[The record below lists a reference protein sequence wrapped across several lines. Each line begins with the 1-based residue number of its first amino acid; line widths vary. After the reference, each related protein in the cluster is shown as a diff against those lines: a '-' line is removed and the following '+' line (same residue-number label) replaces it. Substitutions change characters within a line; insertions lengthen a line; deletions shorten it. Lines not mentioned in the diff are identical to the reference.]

1 MPMND
6 GIASPLLSVENVSKS
21 FGGVQALRDGSFE
34 LYRGEVLAIVGG
46 NGAGKSTLIKV
57 VSGALVPDSG
67 RIAINGAEVPR
78 TEHNVSHMQG
88 CGIEAVYQDLALVPN
103 MTAPYNLF
111 LGRIPRKWGIFVD
124 QKKMRQKTREILN
137 QLNVTTVQD
146 LSQPISSM
154 SGGQQQSI
162 AIGRAIAW
170 GSDIVIL
177 DEPTAALG
185 PNETAEVERLVENV
199 RDQHAT
205 AFILI
210 SHNLDQVRRLADR
223 IVVTHHGVTSREF
236 NRDEIT
242 SERLVKAITLGE

>member
-1 MPMND
+1 MMEEN
-6 GIASPLLSVENVSKS
+6 SPPTVLTVENVKKS
-21 FGGVQALRDGSFE
+21 FGGVHAMRDGSFD
-34 LYRGEVLAIVGG
+34 LKRGEVVAIVGG
-46 NGAGKSTLIKV
+46 NGAGKSTLAKI
-57 VSGALVPDSG
+57 VSGAHVPDSG
-67 RIAINGAEVPR
+67 RICIKGVEVTR
-78 TEHNVSHMQG
+78 GEHSVAHMQT
-88 CGIEAVYQDLALVPN
+88 CGIEVVYQDLALVPN

-111 LGRIPRKWGIFVD
+111 LGRIPRKWGVFVD
-124 QKKMRQKTREILN
+124 EKKMREKTREVLK

-185 PNETAEVERLVENV
+185 PNETAEVERLVEDV
-199 RDQHAT
+199 RDQHGT
-205 AFILI
+205 SFILI

-236 NRDEIT
+236 KRDEIT
-242 SERLVKAITLGE
+242 SDRLVKAITLGE

>member
-1 MPMND
+1 AM
-6 GIASPLLSVENVSKS
+6 
-21 FGGVQALRDGSFE
+21 RDGSFD
-34 LYRGEVLAIVGG
+34 LKRGEVVAIVGG
-46 NGAGKSTLIKV
+46 NGAGKSTLAKI
-57 VSGALVPDSG
+57 VSGAHVPDSG
-67 RIAINGAEVPR
+67 RIAIKGVEVTR
-78 TEHNVSHMQG
+78 ADHGVSHMQD
-88 CGIEAVYQDLALVPN
+88 CGIEVVYQDLALVPN

-111 LGRIPRKWGIFVD
+111 LGRIPRKWGLFVD
-124 QKKMRQKTREILN
+124 EKKMREKTRDVLE

-185 PNETAEVERLVENV
+185 PNETAEVERLVEDV
-199 RDQHAT
+199 RDQQGT
-205 AFILI
+205 SFILI

-236 NRDEIT
+236 KRDEIT
-242 SERLVKAITLGE
+242 SDRLVKAITLGE

>member
-1 MPMND
+1 MND
-6 GIASPLLSVENVSKS
+6 QTAQPLLSVKHVSKS
-21 FGGVQALRDGSFE
+21 FGGVQALRDGSFD
-34 LYRGEVLAIVGG
+34 LHRGEVVAIVGG
-46 NGAGKSTLIKV
+46 NGAGKSTLMKV
-57 VSGALVPDSG
+57 VAGAHVPDGGEIIIDGKEVS
-67 RIAINGAEVPR
+67 RAE
-78 TEHNVSHMQG
+78 HSVSHMQE
-88 CGIEAVYQDLALVPN
+88 CGIEVVYQDLALVPN

-124 QKKMRQKTREILN
+124 ERKMREKTREALA

-185 PNETAEVERLVENV
+185 PNETAEVERLVEDV
-199 RDQHAT
+199 RDKQGT
-205 AFILI
+205 SFLLV

-223 IVVTHHGVTSREF
+223 IVVTHHGITSREF
-236 NRDEIT
+236 KRDEIT
-242 SERLVKAITLGE
+242 SDRLVKAITLGE

>member
-1 MPMND
+1 MQGSDQTP
-6 GIASPLLSVENVSKS
+6 ILTVEHVTKS
-21 FGGVQALRDGSFE
+21 FGGVQAMRDGSFD
-34 LYRGEVLAIVGG
+34 LKRGEVVAIVGG
-46 NGAGKSTLIKV
+46 NGAGKSTLAKI
-57 VSGALVPDSG
+57 VSGAHVPDSG
-67 RIAINGAEVPR
+67 RIAIKGVEVTR
-78 TEHNVSHMQG
+78 ADHSVSHMQD
-88 CGIEAVYQDLALVPN
+88 CGIEVVYQDLALVPN

-111 LGRIPRKWGIFVD
+111 LGRIPRKWGLFVD
-124 QKKMRQKTREILN
+124 EKKMRDKTREVLE

-185 PNETAEVERLVENV
+185 PNETAEVERLVEDV
-199 RDQHAT
+199 RDQHGT
-205 AFILI
+205 SFILI

-236 NRDEIT
+236 KRDEIT
-242 SERLVKAITLGE
+242 SDRLVKAITLGE

>member
-1 MPMND
+1 MD
-6 GIASPLLSVENVSKS
+6 GSDTAPLLTVEHVTKS
-21 FGGVQALRDGSFE
+21 FGGVQAMRDGSFD
-34 LYRGEVLAIVGG
+34 LKRGEVVAIVGG
-46 NGAGKSTLIKV
+46 NGAGKSTLAKI
-57 VSGALVPDSG
+57 VSGAHVPDSG
-67 RIAINGAEVPR
+67 RICIKGKEVMR
-78 TEHNVSHMQG
+78 ADHSVSHMQD
-88 CGIEAVYQDLALVPN
+88 CGIEVVYQDLALVPN

-111 LGRIPRKWGIFVD
+111 LGRIPRKWGLFVD
-124 QKKMRQKTREILN
+124 EKKMRKKTREVLK

-170 GSDIVIL
+170 GGDIVIL

-185 PNETAEVERLVENV
+185 PNETAEVERLVEDV
-199 RDQHAT
+199 RDQHGT
-205 AFILI
+205 SFILI

-236 NRDEIT
+236 KRDEIT
-242 SERLVKAITLGE
+242 SNRLVKAITLGE

>member
-1 MPMND
+1 MD
-6 GIASPLLSVENVSKS
+6 GSDSGPLLTVEHVTKS
-21 FGGVQALRDGSFE
+21 FGGVQAMRDGSFD
-34 LYRGEVLAIVGG
+34 LQRGEVVAIVGG
-46 NGAGKSTLIKV
+46 NGAGKSTLAKI
-57 VSGALVPDSG
+57 VSGAHVPDSG
-67 RIAINGAEVPR
+67 RICIKGVEVTR
-78 TEHNVSHMQG
+78 ADHSVSHMQA
-88 CGIEAVYQDLALVPN
+88 CGIEVVYQDLALVPN

-111 LGRIPRKWGIFVD
+111 LGRIPRKWGLFVD
-124 QKKMRQKTREILN
+124 EKKMREKTREALK

-185 PNETAEVERLVENV
+185 PNETAEVERLVEDV
-199 RDQHAT
+199 RDRQGT
-205 AFILI
+205 SFILI

-223 IVVTHHGVTSREF
+223 IIVTHHGVTSREF
-236 NRDEIT
+236 KRDEIT
-242 SERLVKAITLGE
+242 SDRLVKAITLGE

>member
-1 MPMND
+1 MSTNNNPP
-6 GIASPLLSVENVSKS
+6 PLLAVENVSKS
-21 FGGVQALRDGSFE
+21 FGAVQALRDGSFH
-34 LYRGEVLAIVGG
+34 LQRGEVVAIVGA

-57 VSGALVPDSG
+57 VAGAHVPDSG
-67 RIAINGAEVPR
+67 RIAINGVEVPR
-78 TEHNVSHMQG
+78 AEHSVSHMRE
-88 CGIEAVYQDLALVPN
+88 CGIEVVYQDLALVPN

-124 QKKMRQKTREILN
+124 ERTMRAKTREVLD

-170 GSDIVIL
+170 GKEIVIL

-185 PNETAEVERLVENV
+185 PNETAEVERLVEDV
-199 RDQHAT
+199 RDRHGT
-205 AFILI
+205 SFILI

-223 IVVTHHGVTSREF
+223 IIVTHHGKTSREF
-236 NRDEIT
+236 KRDEIT
-242 SERLVKAITLGE
+242 SDRLVKAITLGE

>member
-1 MPMND
+1 MN
-6 GIASPLLSVENVSKS
+6 GQTAKPLLSVKNVSKS
-21 FGGVQALRDGSFE
+21 FGGVRALRDGSFD
-34 LYRGEVLAIVGG
+34 LHRGEVLAIVGS

-57 VSGALVPDSG
+57 VAGAHVPDGG
-67 RIAINGAEVPR
+67 RIVISGKEVPR
-78 TEHNVSHMQG
+78 AEHSVSHMQE
-88 CGIEAVYQDLALVPN
+88 CGIEVVYQELALVPN

-124 QKKMRQKTREILN
+124 ERKMRNKTREALA

-185 PNETAEVERLVENV
+185 PNETAEVERLVEDV
-199 RDQHAT
+199 RDRHGT
-205 AFILI
+205 SFILI

-236 NRDEIT
+236 RRDEIT
-242 SERLVKAITLGE
+242 SDRLVKAITLGE

>member
-1 MPMND
+1 M
-6 GIASPLLSVENVSKS
+6 
-21 FGGVQALRDGSFE
+21 RDGSFD
-34 LYRGEVLAIVGG
+34 LQRGEVVAIVGG
-46 NGAGKSTLIKV
+46 NGAGKSTLMKV
-57 VSGALVPDSG
+57 VAGAHVPDSG
-67 RIAINGAEVPR
+67 QIMINGVEVSR
-78 TEHNVSHMQG
+78 TEHSVSHMQE
-88 CGIEAVYQDLALVPN
+88 CGIEVVYQDLALVPN

-124 QKKMRQKTREILN
+124 ERKMREKTREALA

-185 PNETAEVERLVENV
+185 PNETAEVERLVEDV
-199 RDQHAT
+199 RDKQGT
-205 AFILI
+205 SFLLV

-236 NRDEIT
+236 KRDEIT
-242 SERLVKAITLGE
+242 SDRLVKAITLGE